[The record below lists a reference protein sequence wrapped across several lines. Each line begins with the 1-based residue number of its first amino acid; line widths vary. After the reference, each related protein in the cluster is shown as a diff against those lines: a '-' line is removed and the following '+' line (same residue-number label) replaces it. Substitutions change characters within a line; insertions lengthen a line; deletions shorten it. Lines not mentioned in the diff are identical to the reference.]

1 MARAQDS
8 TPGQVGDLVI
18 VEGHRIGSS
27 SRKGLHLTKVVM
39 RSSFLGRNPRPVTAG
54 RGIGGSTDPQRAGA
68 RCRWRI
74 TGASPND
81 LHLGP

>member
-54 RGIGGSTDPQRAGA
+54 PMR
-68 RCRWRI
+68 
-74 TGASPND
+74 
-81 LHLGP
+81 